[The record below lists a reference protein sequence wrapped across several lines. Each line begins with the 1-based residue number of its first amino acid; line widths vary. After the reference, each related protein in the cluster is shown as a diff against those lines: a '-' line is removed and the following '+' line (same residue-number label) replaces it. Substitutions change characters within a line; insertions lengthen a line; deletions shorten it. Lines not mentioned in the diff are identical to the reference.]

1 MKVREGVIELVMEAS
16 KDSLPNEFA
25 ALLKA
30 KNGIIYE
37 IALLPGTIS
46 GDRSAIMQ
54 IFLRPI
60 DLKYVG
66 TVHSHPS
73 GVIRPSDEDVSLY
86 SKFGAVHIIV
96 GYPFNIYSWRAFNNE
111 GEPMEL
117 EMVK

>member
-1 MKVREGVIELVMEAS
+1 MKIRKGVIELVMETS

-25 ALLKA
+25 ALLRA
-30 KNGIIYE
+30 RNDIIYE

-54 IFLRPI
+54 IFMRPI
-60 DLKYVG
+60 DLSYVG

-96 GYPFNIYSWRAFNNE
+96 GYPFTIDSWRAFNNE
-111 GEPMEL
+111 GEEISV
-117 EMVK
+117 EMIR

>member
-1 MKVREGVIELVMEAS
+1 MKIRKGVLELVMETS

-30 KNGIIYE
+30 KNQVIYE

-54 IFLRPI
+54 IFMRPI
-60 DLKYVG
+60 DLNYVG

-73 GVIRPSDEDVSLY
+73 GVIKPSDEDVNLY
-86 SKFGAVHIIV
+86 SKFGTVHIIV

-111 GEPMEL
+111 GEQISLDMIE
-117 EMVK
+117 

>member
-1 MKVREGVIELVMEAS
+1 MKIRRGVIQLIMESS

-30 KNGIIYE
+30 KKDVIYE

-54 IFLRPI
+54 IWMRPI
-60 DLKYVG
+60 DLSYVG

-73 GVIRPSDEDVSLY
+73 GVIYPSDEDRMLY
-86 SKFGAVHIIV
+86 SKFGSVHIIV
-96 GYPFNIYSWRAFNNE
+96 GYPFNEYTWRAFNNE
-111 GEPMEL
+111 GLEIKV
-117 EMVK
+117 EMVE

>member
-1 MKVREGVIELVMEAS
+1 MKIRRGVIELIMESS

-30 KNGIIYE
+30 KRDVIYE

-54 IFLRPI
+54 IWNRPI
-60 DLKYVG
+60 DLGYVG

-73 GVIRPSDEDVSLY
+73 GVIYPSDEDKFLY
-86 SKFGAVHIIV
+86 SKFGNVHIIV
-96 GYPFNIYSWRAFNNE
+96 GYPFNIHSWRAFNNE
-111 GEPMEL
+111 GIEIKV
-117 EMVK
+117 EMVE